1 MTQGAKIDIVTYVDT
16 SGYKLTTYPVSIID
30 PSTCILA
37 RLSVWEIIVLFI
49 SCFLKVVKSDFF
61 SKCLL
66 IIIIINIPKEYCT
79 IGGDVL
85 PAQLWNEAWNNIFNE
100 DDNSRCQQSEQ
111 SNVFQ
116 IIYFICL
123 QTKPSTATSTTKCWQ
138 KNVGNAF
145 SQLAKLQS

>member
-61 SKCLL
+61 FKVSPYYNNNQYTK
-66 IIIIINIPKEYCT
+66 
-79 IGGDVL
+79 GVL
-85 PAQLWNEAWNNIFNE
+85 HY
-100 DDNSRCQQSEQ
+100 R
-111 SNVFQ
+111 
-116 IIYFICL
+116 
-123 QTKPSTATSTTKCWQ
+123 
-138 KNVGNAF
+138 G
-145 SQLAKLQS
+145 

>member
-1 MTQGAKIDIVTYVDT
+1 MSQGANIDIVTYVDT

-85 PAQLWNEAWNNIFNE
+85 PAQL
-100 DDNSRCQQSEQ
+100 
-111 SNVFQ
+111 
-116 IIYFICL
+116 
-123 QTKPSTATSTTKCWQ
+123 
-138 KNVGNAF
+138 
-145 SQLAKLQS
+145 